1 MSEPGSDSSNLNLYA
16 RLCRGLLENFGL
28 QTDPGSKQFITA
40 VQLRLESLGL
50 DLAKYQNLLDGPTAT
65 EELFKLAGELSLGQM
80 VFNDEHLLKVC
91 QQFLKPL
98 LQSRLANK
106 PEGAKPSL
114 SIWSAGCGP
123 GAEIYSVLLQLAKLT
138 SLPAWNLHVLATDI
152 SHRWLAQ
159 AQTAVFSAGQLRRV
173 DQDDLQN
180 HFLIQPHTAEG
191 QDRWV
196 LSDKFRSLVD
206 LRPHNMLAPEM
217 PADTDSR
224 FDLILCRAMLKQLSS
239 RAKTQVLSK
248 LARALSPDGLLIVA
262 ATESAS
268 LDHPLLQPASQEC
281 SFVLRRRTVR
291 AKQASEISELQA
303 VPALP
308 ALRGKLRRIYLPASA
323 GSVPCKRKPPASVVD
338 DRAIAGA
345 FLQRAQQLAEDF
357 QFPQALLVSRRARQ
371 LDEFNLAAHFLTG
384 VIARRMDRL
393 DEAIEA
399 FERVCYL
406 DKNLVMAHFLLGHIY
421 QETNKPSLARHHYEQ
436 AMDCLAD
443 ESDDELLLFADGI
456 SVPVLRELCAAGKD
470 ALSEIEVR
478 GI

>member
-1 MSEPGSDSSNLNLYA
+1 MSGPRSDSSNQYVQ
-16 RLCRGLLENFGL
+16 LCRQLLEGFGL
-28 QTDPGSKQFITA
+28 QIDPGSKQIATA
-40 VQLRLESLGL
+40 MRARLESLSL
-50 DLAKYQNLLDGPTAT
+50 DAAKYQDLLDGPTGA
-65 EELFKLAGELSLGQM
+65 EELFKLAGEFSLSRI
-80 VFNDEHLLKVC
+80 VFNDEHLLKIS
-91 QQFLKPL
+91 QRFFQPL
-98 LQSRLANK
+98 LRSRLANR
-106 PEGAKPSL
+106 PEGTKPSL
-114 SIWSAGCGP
+114 SIFSAGCGC

-138 SLPAWNLHVLATDI
+138 SLSAWNLNVLATDI
-152 SHRWLAQ
+152 SDRWLSRAR
-159 AQTAVFSAGQLRRV
+159 AAVFSAGQLRRI
-173 DQDDLQN
+173 DQADLQN
-180 HFLIQPHTAEG
+180 HFLAQPHALPG

-196 LSDKFRSLVD
+196 LSDEFRSLVD
-206 LRPHNMLAPEM
+206 FRPHNMLAPEM

-357 QFPQALLVSRRARQ
+357 QFPQALLDSRRARQ